1 MESKVLMKGGSRVD
15 GFSSFAK
22 QASPMISKRNESFH
36 DESPM
41 KFNIQQTSPKTAIK
55 RKTEVRVPAFS
66 GVINPRQLDKDT
78 TQSSQMGITSQMD
91 GSQRPKKKLIKNNV
105 GSNLSLELSSSVDS
119 LSNAAADKKPDQKRI
134 MEPISPIMELAGAE
148 KDDDSELA
156 QRVPVERRL
165 EELNQTMA
173 LMKKIEATGDQANK
187 LEKMGH

>member
-1 MESKVLMKGGSRVD
+1 
-15 GFSSFAK
+15 
-22 QASPMISKRNESFH
+22 
-36 DESPM
+36 
-41 KFNIQQTSPKTAIK
+41 
-55 RKTEVRVPAFS
+55 
-66 GVINPRQLDKDT
+66 
-78 TQSSQMGITSQMD
+78 MD